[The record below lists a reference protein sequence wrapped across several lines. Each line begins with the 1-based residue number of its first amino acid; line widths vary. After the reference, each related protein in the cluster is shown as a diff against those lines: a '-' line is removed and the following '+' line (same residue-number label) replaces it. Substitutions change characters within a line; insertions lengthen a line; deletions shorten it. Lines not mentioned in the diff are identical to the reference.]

1 MVDSNLND
9 VSTVYENLAEALVP
23 QSVAWVSTRGIKGAD
38 HLTPFVFFGI
48 VSFEPPVIALS
59 TVGAGFTVGGNGGA
73 IEFDSAV
80 ARSDIDTTEEF
91 VVNFPTEA
99 TVSEIHNAIQRH
111 GQSSDFFE
119 SSRTEREPA
128 RRVTPPRLTD
138 AILVLECKLRDEI
151 AFGESSLLIG
161 SIVAAD
167 VHDTVAN
174 EQLLT
179 VERFLSE
186 DPSDRNLFQL

>member
-9 VSTVYENLAEALVP
+9 VSTVYEKLTETLVP
-23 QSVAWVSTRGIKGAD
+23 QSVAWISTRGIEEAD

-59 TVGAGFTVGGNGGA
+59 TVGAGFTVGGDGGT

-80 ARSDIDTTEEF
+80 ARSDIYTTEEF
-91 VVNFPTEA
+91 VVNLPTDS
-99 TVSEIHNAIQRH
+99 TVSEIHSSIQRH

-119 SSRTEREPA
+119 SSRIEREPA

-138 AILVLECKLRDEI
+138 TILVIECELRDDI

-161 SIVAAD
+161 NIVAAD
-167 VHDTVAN
+167 VHDTVVD
-174 EQLLT
+174 EKLLT
-179 VERFLSE
+179 VEGFFSE
-186 DPSDRNLFQL
+186 DLSDRNSFQL